1 MGDITKFLNS
11 PFLQNKFVLYGSL
24 LIVLL
29 AILRFLANHN
39 FNAIVLM
46 ALIGLLTSFFSKNMI
61 IVLLTPFFAVV
72 VLELIRGDMMIE
84 GLENKAKDNDKDKDA
99 AAATT
104 DPATTTTT
112 DNDAAAGAVNKES
125 DNNDDET
132 VTVTEGETG
141 QTTANDKPAEEK
153 EHKPATKK
161 QGMATLTP
169 ANYDGKDGKTGKA
182 GSTAN
187 RIDYAATLEQAY
199 DNIDNIIGEDGVRGL
214 TDQTKSLMNQ
224 QKELMNNMKD
234 IEPLLKSAQGFMSQ
248 MTGKE
253 GITGISKMLQGFAGA
268 TKKPAEDA
276 KA

>member
-1 MGDITKFLNS
+1 MGDITKFLQS

-24 LIVLL
+24 LLVLL
-29 AILRFLANHN
+29 AIIRFLANHN
-39 FNAIVLM
+39 FNAIMLM

-61 IVLLTPFFAVV
+61 IVLLTPVVAVV

-84 GLENKAKDNDKDKDA
+84 GLENKDKDKDA
-99 AAATT
+99 ATAATAADAADNDATT
-104 DPATTTTT
+104 DAV
-112 DNDAAAGAVNKES
+112 DNENENK
-125 DNNDDET
+125 DDE
-132 VTVTEGETG
+132 TVTEGETG

-161 QGMATLTP
+161 QGMAQLTP
-169 ANYDGKDGKTGKA
+169 ANYDGKNGKDGKSGTG
-182 GSTAN
+182 N

-199 DNIDNIIGEDGVRGL
+199 DNIENIIGEDGVRGL

-268 TKKPAEDA
+268 AKKPEDA

>member
-29 AILRFLANHN
+29 AIIRFLANHN

-72 VLELIRGDMMIE
+72 ILELIRGDMMIE
-84 GLENKAKDNDKDKDA
+84 GLENKDKDTDKDTDA
-99 AAATT
+99 AAATAAADT
-104 DPATTTTT
+104 TAATADTTTS
-112 DNDAAAGAVNKES
+112 AAAAADKENGNKDGE
-125 DNNDDET
+125 
-132 VTVTEGETG
+132 TVTEGETG
-141 QTTANDKPAEEK
+141 QTTANDKPVEEK

-161 QGMATLTP
+161 QGMTPLTP
-169 ANYDGKDGKTGKA
+169 ANYDGKNGKDGKSGTG
-182 GSTAN
+182 N

-199 DNIDNIIGEDGVRGL
+199 DNIENIIGEDGVRGL

-253 GITGISKMLQGFAGA
+253 GLSGISKMLQGFAGA
-268 TKKPAEDA
+268 AKPPAENA

>member
-1 MGDITKFLNS
+1 MGDITKNLNS

-84 GLENKAKDNDKDKDA
+84 GLENKAKAKDTDKDADKAKDTDKDKDA
-99 AAATT
+99 AA
-104 DPATTTTT
+104 DK
-112 DNDAAAGAVNKES
+112 DEDKENE
-125 DNNDDET
+125 NNDGE
-132 VTVTEGETG
+132 TVTEGETG
-141 QTTANDKPAEEK
+141 QTTANEK
-153 EHKPATKK
+153 QPATKK

-169 ANYDGKDGKTGKA
+169 ANYDGKDGKGGK
-182 GSTAN
+182 GGKGDSTAN

-199 DNIDNIIGEDGVRGL
+199 DNIENIIGEDGVRGL

-248 MTGKE
+248 MTGKD

-268 TKKPAEDA
+268 AKKPAEDA

>member
-1 MGDITKFLNS
+1 MGDITKILNS

-84 GLENKAKDNDKDKDA
+84 GLENKAKAKDNDKDA

-104 DPATTTTT
+104 APATTITT
-112 DNDAAAGAVNKES
+112 DNDAAAGAVNNENE
-125 DNNDDET
+125 NNDGEA
-132 VTVTEGETG
+132 VTEGETG

-169 ANYDGKDGKTGKA
+169 ANYDGKDGKTGK
-182 GSTAN
+182 GDSTAN

-199 DNIDNIIGEDGVRGL
+199 DNIDTIIGEDGVRGL

-253 GITGISKMLQGFAGA
+253 GLSGISKMLQGFAGA
-268 TKKPAEDA
+268 AKKPAEDA

>member
-24 LIVLL
+24 LILLL
-29 AILRFLANHN
+29 AIIRFLANHN

-61 IVLLTPFFAVV
+61 IVLLTPLFAVV

-84 GLENKAKDNDKDKDA
+84 GLENKDKDA
-99 AAATT
+99 AA
-104 DPATTTTT
+104 DK
-112 DNDAAAGAVNKES
+112 DEHKDAAADKENEKKDS
-125 DNNDDET
+125 EKKDGE
-132 VTVTEGETG
+132 TVTEGETG

-161 QGMATLTP
+161 QGMTKLTP
-169 ANYDGKDGKTGKA
+169 ANYDGKDEKSGS

-187 RIDYAATLEQAY
+187 RIDYASTLEQAY
-199 DNIDNIIGEDGVRGL
+199 DNIENIIGEDGVRGL

-248 MTGKE
+248 MTGKD

-268 TKKPAEDA
+268 AKKPAADA
-276 KA
+276 TV

>member
-1 MGDITKFLNS
+1 MGDITKFLQS

-24 LIVLL
+24 LLVLL
-29 AILRFLANHN
+29 AIIRFLANHN
-39 FNAIVLM
+39 FNAIMLM

-61 IVLLTPFFAVV
+61 IVLLTPVVAVV

-84 GLENKAKDNDKDKDA
+84 GLENKDKDKDA
-99 AAATT
+99 ATAATA
-104 DPATTTTT
+104 ATAA
-112 DNDAAAGAVNKES
+112 DNDAGAAAADKDGDKTV
-125 DNNDDET
+125 DE
-132 VTVTEGETG
+132 TVTEGETG

-153 EHKPATKK
+153 EHKPATNK
-161 QGMATLTP
+161 QGMTKLTP
-169 ANYDGKDGKTGKA
+169 ANYDGKNGKDGKSGTG
-182 GSTAN
+182 N

-199 DNIDNIIGEDGVRGL
+199 DNIENIIGEDGVRGL

-268 TKKPAEDA
+268 AKKPEDA

>member
-24 LIVLL
+24 LVLLL
-29 AILRFLANHN
+29 AIIRFLANNN

-61 IVLLTPFFAVV
+61 IVLLTPLFAVV

-84 GLENKAKDNDKDKDA
+84 GLENKDKDA
-99 AAATT
+99 AASTATAAAADNDATT
-104 DPATTTTT
+104 DAV
-112 DNDAAAGAVNKES
+112 DNENENKDSE
-125 DNNDDET
+125 
-132 VTVTEGETG
+132 TVTEGEIG

-161 QGMATLTP
+161 QGMAKLTP
-169 ANYDGKDGKTGKA
+169 ANYDGKDGKDGKD
-182 GSTAN
+182 GSGDTAN
-187 RIDYAATLEQAY
+187 RIDYASTLEQAY
-199 DNIDNIIGEDGVRGL
+199 DNIENIIGEDGVRGL

-224 QKELMNNMKD
+224 QKALMNNMKD

-248 MTGKE
+248 MTGKD
-253 GITGISKMLQGFAGA
+253 GLTGISKMLQGFAGA
-268 TKKPAEDA
+268 TKKPAENA
-276 KA
+276 NA

>member
-29 AILRFLANHN
+29 AIIRFLANHN

-84 GLENKAKDNDKDKDA
+84 GLENKDKDA
-99 AAATT
+99 AADTT
-104 DPATTTTT
+104 DPATTATT
-112 DNDAAAGAVNKES
+112 DNDAAAGAADKENGNKDGE
-125 DNNDDET
+125 
-132 VTVTEGETG
+132 TVTEGETG
-141 QTTANDKPAEEK
+141 QTTANDKPVEEK

-161 QGMATLTP
+161 QGMTPLTP
-169 ANYDGKDGKTGKA
+169 ANYDGKNGKNQKSGTG
-182 GSTAN
+182 N
-187 RIDYAATLEQAY
+187 RIDHAETLEQAY
-199 DNIDNIIGEDGVRGL
+199 DNIENIIGEDGVRGL

-253 GITGISKMLQGFAGA
+253 GLSGISKMLQGFAGA
-268 TKKPAEDA
+268 AKPPAENA

>member
-29 AILRFLANHN
+29 AIIRFLANHN
-39 FNAIVLM
+39 FNAIMLM

-84 GLENKAKDNDKDKDA
+84 GLENKDKDKDA

-104 DPATTTTT
+104 DPATTATT
-112 DNDAAAGAVNKES
+112 DNDAAAGAVNNENE
-125 DNNDDET
+125 NNDGE
-132 VTVTEGETG
+132 TVTEGETG
-141 QTTANDKPAEEK
+141 QTTANDKPVEEK
-153 EHKPATKK
+153 EHKPTTKK
-161 QGMATLTP
+161 QGMTPLTP
-169 ANYDGKDGKTGKA
+169 ANYDGKNGKNQKSGTG
-182 GSTAN
+182 N
-187 RIDYAATLEQAY
+187 RIDYAETLEQAY
-199 DNIDNIIGEDGVRGL
+199 DNIENIIGEDGVRGL

-248 MTGKE
+248 MTGKD

-268 TKKPAEDA
+268 AKKPAEDA